1 MSRWF
6 SERFAALAP
15 YTPGE
20 QPQDRQYIK
29 LNTNESPFP
38 PPPAVAA
45 AAAKEAGRLAL
56 YSDPECAALRNKMA
70 ALYGLAPENIMMTN
84 GSDEALNLA
93 FMAFADETRPLIF
106 PDITYGF
113 YRVFAQVNRIP
124 FTEIPLR
131 DDFSVDERDY
141 LVRGRTIVL
150 ANPNAPT
157 GLSLP
162 LPAIE
167 RIAAYSR
174 DNIVIVDEAYV
185 DFGGESAVRLLERY
199 DNLIVTGTFSKSRS
213 LAGARL
219 GFAFASPALIA
230 DMNTLRYSTNPYN
243 VNRMTAAAGIAALE
257 NNDYFMNN
265 CRLIR
270 ETREWTRRA
279 LEAERFTVLASEA
292 NFLFAADKRIPGKT
306 LYEELKRRGVLIRHF
321 DGPRIREYNRITIGT
336 REQMEVFMTKIRE
349 ILGGI

>member
-157 GLSLP
+157 GQSLP

-219 GFAFASPALIA
+219 GFAFAFPALIA
-230 DMNTLRYSTNPYN
+230 DMNTLRFSTNPYN

-270 ETREWTRRA
+270 ETREWTRRE
-279 LEAERFTVLASEA
+279 LEAEGFTVLASEA